1 MMRLGPALVVLG
13 TACAAG
19 LPAAQAAAGTPPASG
34 LEPPAVQALLA
45 QGQHLEAQADAR
57 TPDLAWQAASLY
69 CEASRLGST
78 EAQYR
83 LGMMYAFG
91 RGVPASRAYGAAL
104 FSLAGTQGH
113 EAAGNMLET
122 IQLASAQLPECVLAA
137 VTPERPPAPAPEPG
151 HEGPQPIDQLVE
163 SLPGSK
169 RWVVPLATTLSQWYA
184 LDPRLVLSIIAVESN
199 FEPSARS
206 PKDAMGLMQLIP
218 DTAERFNVRNA
229 YNATQNL
236 RGGMAYLRWLLS
248 YYEGNVACVAAAY
261 NAGEGRV
268 DRYKG
273 VPPFPETRA
282 YVKKVLGLYGRARHA
297 FDAAV
302 ARGGGRPPP
311 EVAARC

>member
-1 MMRLGPALVVLG
+1 MMRTGQALAV
-13 TACAAG
+13 ACAASVH
-19 LPAAQAAAGTPPASG
+19 AALAMAAAPAPG
-34 LEPPAVQALLA
+34 DEPPAVQALLER
-45 QGQHLEAQADAR
+45 GQRLESQAAPQA
-57 TPDLAWQAASLY
+57 PDLAWQAASLY
-69 CEASRLGST
+69 CEAARLGSI

-91 RGVPASRAYGAAL
+91 RGVPESRAFGAAL
-104 FSLAGTQGH
+104 FSMAGMQGH
-113 EAAGNMLET
+113 EAAAQMLET
-122 IQLASAQLPECVLAA
+122 IQLASAQLPDCVLAA
-137 VTPERPPAPAPEPG
+137 VAPQRPPPAPDPQDAS
-151 HEGPQPIDQLVE
+151 PQPIDRFVE
-163 SLPGSK
+163 ALPSHK
-169 RWVVPLATTLSQWYA
+169 QWVVPLATTLSQWYA

-218 DTAERFNVRNA
+218 DTAQRFNVRTA

-273 VPPFPETRA
+273 VPPYPETRA
-282 YVKKVLGLYGRARHA
+282 YVKKVMGLYGRARHA
-297 FDAAV
+297 FDAAI
-302 ARGGGRPPP
+302 AQRSSRPPP
-311 EVAARC
+311 GAAVRC